1 LGTKEVKVN
10 PIQTVIDL
18 QDVDGRIRELERE
31 AKDLPRRKA
40 QESARLM
47 GVNASLDI
55 AKNQL
60 SAVQQRVKDFEAE
73 AASAK
78 ERVRDLKIQQSS
90 AASNKEY
97 QQIAMAIEG
106 LEHEADEAEARAYA
120 MMDEYPRL
128 ERAVKDAEEK
138 ASGEAGG
145 VDDFCKEIDDRIA
158 EVKAEL
164 DQLAAERAEKAKLV
178 NPRTLLYY
186 ERLRTKRWPVAV
198 MLNADSVCEGCH
210 LKVPPSTEQMVEHKM
225 ELVACTN
232 CGRMLYR
239 DL

>member
-1 LGTKEVKVN
+1 MN

-60 SAVQQRVKDFEAE
+60 ASVQQRVKDAEAE
-73 AASAK
+73 SAAAKDRVRELKILQASA
-78 ERVRDLKIQQSS
+78 S
-90 AASNKEY
+90 SNKEY
-97 QQIAMAIEG
+97 QQLAMAIEG
-106 LEHEADEAEARAYA
+106 LEHEADEAEARACA

-128 ERAVKDAEEK
+128 ERAVKEAEEA

-145 VDDFCKEIDDRIA
+145 VDDFCKEIDCRIA

-164 DQLAAERAEKAKLV
+164 DQLAGERVEKAKLV

-186 ERLRTKRWPVAV
+186 ERLRTRRWPVAV
-198 MLNADSVCEGCH
+198 MLNSESVCEGCH
-210 LKVPPSTEQMVEHKM
+210 LTVPPSTAQMVEHKM

>member
-1 LGTKEVKVN
+1 LGNKEVKVN

-60 SAVQQRVKDFEAE
+60 AVVQQRVKDAEAE
-73 AASAK
+73 SAAAKDRVRELKILQASA
-78 ERVRDLKIQQSS
+78 S
-90 AASNKEY
+90 SNKEY
-97 QQIAMAIEG
+97 QQLAMAIEG

-128 ERAVKDAEEK
+128 ERAVKEAEET

-145 VDDFCKEIDDRIA
+145 VDDFCREIDVRIA

-164 DQLAAERAEKAKLV
+164 DQLSAERAEKAKLV

-186 ERLRTKRWPVAV
+186 ERLRTRRWPVAV
-198 MLNADSVCEGCH
+198 QLSSESVCEGCH
-210 LKVPPSTEQMVEHKM
+210 LTVPPSTEQMVEHKM

>member
-1 LGTKEVKVN
+1 MN
-10 PIQTVIDL
+10 PIQTVLDL
-18 QDVDGRIRELERE
+18 QDVDARIRELERE

-40 QESARLM
+40 LESARLK
-47 GVNASLDI
+47 GVNASFDI

-60 SAVQQRVKDFEAE
+60 AAIQQRVKDSEDE
-73 AASAK
+73 AAAAK
-78 ERVRDLKIQQSS
+78 ERVRNLKAQQAS
-90 AASNKEY
+90 ATSNKEF
-97 QQIAMAIEG
+97 QQLAMTIES

-128 ERAVKDAEEK
+128 ERAVKEAEEK

-158 EVKAEL
+158 AVKAEL
-164 DQLAAERAEKAKLV
+164 NELAADRTEKAKLV
-178 NPRTLLYY
+178 NPRSLLYY

-198 MLNADSVCEGCH
+198 TLNPDSVCDGCH

-239 DL
+239 EF

>member
-1 LGTKEVKVN
+1 MN
-10 PIQTVIDL
+10 PIQSVIDL
-18 QDVDGRIRELERE
+18 QEIDGRIRELERE
-31 AKDLPRRKA
+31 SKDLPRRKA
-40 QESARLM
+40 QESARLKA
-47 GVNASLDI
+47 VNATLEV

-60 SAVQQRVKDFEAE
+60 AVAQQRVSEAE
-73 AASAK
+73 AEVTTANDRARELKILQASA
-78 ERVRDLKIQQSS
+78 S
-90 AASNKEY
+90 SNKEF
-97 QQIAMAIEG
+97 QQLAIAIEG
-106 LEHEADEAEARAYA
+106 LEREAEEAGKRGEA
-120 MMDEYPRL
+120 MLDEIPKL

-145 VDDFCKEIDDRIA
+145 VSDYCSELDKRLAD
-158 EVKAEL
+158 VKAEL
-164 DQLAAERAEKAKLV
+164 DGLAAERAEKAKLV

-198 MLNADSVCEGCH
+198 PLSPDSVCEGCH
-210 LKVPPSTEQMVEHKM
+210 LVVPPSTEQMVEHKM

>member
-1 LGTKEVKVN
+1 MN
-10 PIQTVIDL
+10 PIQTVLDL
-18 QDVDGRIRELERE
+18 QDVDGRIRDLERE
-31 AKDLPRRKA
+31 VKDLPRRKA
-40 QESARLM
+40 QESARLK

-60 SAVQQRVKDFEAE
+60 LAIQQRVKDSEAE
-73 AASAK
+73 VAAAK
-78 ERVRDLKIQQSS
+78 ERVRDLKIQQAS
-90 AASNKEY
+90 AASNKEF

-106 LEHEADEAEARAYA
+106 LEHEADEAETRAYA

-128 ERAVKDAEEK
+128 ERAVKEAEDR
-138 ASGEAGG
+138 ANGEADGI
-145 VDDFCKEIDDRIA
+145 DDFCKEIDDRIA
-158 EVKAEL
+158 AVKAEL
-164 DQLAAERAEKAKLV
+164 DELTTERTEKAKLV

-198 MLNADSVCEGCH
+198 TLNADSVCDGCH

>member
-1 LGTKEVKVN
+1 MN
-10 PIQTVIDL
+10 PIQSVIDL

-60 SAVQQRVKDFEAE
+60 SVVQQRVKDAEAE
-73 AASAK
+73 SAAAKDRVRELKILQASA
-78 ERVRDLKIQQSS
+78 S
-90 AASNKEY
+90 SNKEY
-97 QQIAMAIEG
+97 QQLAMAIEG

-128 ERAVKDAEEK
+128 ERAVKEAEET
-138 ASGEAGG
+138 ANGEAGG
-145 VDDFCKEIDDRIA
+145 VDDFCKEIDERIA

-164 DQLAAERAEKAKLV
+164 DQLAVERSEKAKLV

-186 ERLRTKRWPVAV
+186 ERLRTRRWPVAV
-198 MLNADSVCEGCH
+198 SLNSESVCEGCH
-210 LKVPPSTEQMVEHKM
+210 LTVPPSTEQMVEHKM

>member
-1 LGTKEVKVN
+1 VN

-18 QDVDGRIRELERE
+18 QEIDGRIRELERE
-31 AKDLPRRKA
+31 SKDLPRRKA

-55 AKNQL
+55 AKKQL
-60 SAVQQRVKDFEAE
+60 AVVKQRVKDLEAE

-78 ERVRDLKIQQSS
+78 DRVRELKMQQAS

-97 QQIAMAIEG
+97 QQLTMAIEG

-128 ERAVKDAEEK
+128 ERAVKEAEEK
-138 ASGEAGG
+138 ASGESGG
-145 VDDFCKEIDDRIA
+145 INDFCSEIDTRMA

-164 DQLAAERAEKAKLV
+164 DQLAIERTEKAKLV

-198 MLNADSVCEGCH
+198 ILNPDSVCEGCH